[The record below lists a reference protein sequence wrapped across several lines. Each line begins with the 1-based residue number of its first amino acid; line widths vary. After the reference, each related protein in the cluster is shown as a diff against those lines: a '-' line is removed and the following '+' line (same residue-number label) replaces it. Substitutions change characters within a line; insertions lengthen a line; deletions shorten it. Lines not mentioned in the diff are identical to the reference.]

1 MKVVCRSHRS
11 QNFVDRCNDP
21 IQKWVRWIS
30 KECSWPLNLLLV
42 KQIKHF
48 ICHLHPYTMS
58 NTLVPLYPSYY
69 TNKGREM
76 EDSNTS
82 LFLDVH
88 HVQKLRLAAQVASL
102 ILQQP
107 QNCHLSLHHHRCSL
121 QTTLKELS
129 TQELPQLAHQ
139 THDKIRRHSS
149 FPEIWSI
156 TASTQ
161 EVEHVEIIH
170 GGMTR
175 LLWRPTKTWYR
186 RERKGWGWECIT
198 LAKYSHKE
206 KSLGHLQI
214 TRCLLFWSFLKVKW
228 TNFNWFQL
236 PQEVRELVM
245 KFN

>member
-139 THDKIRRHSS
+139 THDKIRR
-149 FPEIWSI
+149 IQ
-156 TASTQ
+156 ASLRFGASQLQHKKWTMLRSYM
-161 EVEHVEIIH
+161 EE
-170 GGMTR
+170 
-175 LLWRPTKTWYR
+175 WRGCCEDPQKHDI
-186 RERKGWGWECIT
+186 EE
-198 LAKYSHKE
+198 KE
-206 KSLGHLQI
+206 KDGDESA
-214 TRCLLFWSFLKVKW
+214 
-228 TNFNWFQL
+228 
-236 PQEVRELVM
+236 
-245 KFN
+245 